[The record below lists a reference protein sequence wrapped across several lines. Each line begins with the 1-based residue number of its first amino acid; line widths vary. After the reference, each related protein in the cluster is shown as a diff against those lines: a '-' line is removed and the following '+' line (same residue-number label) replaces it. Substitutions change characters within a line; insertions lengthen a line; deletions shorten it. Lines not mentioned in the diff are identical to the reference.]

1 MAQLWLPILA
11 SAALVFVASAASH
24 MLVPY
29 RRREWRHLP
38 EEGALQ
44 AAVRQAAPGLYAF
57 PVPEDPAARGRP
69 EALAR
74 WAEGPAGWL
83 AVVPRGP
90 ISMGR
95 NLGLS
100 LLVNLAVSAL
110 AGHLALDALGP
121 GAPYRAV
128 FHAVAVA
135 GFLAYAVGP
144 AYEAIWFWRPW
155 RSVAMSAAEALAY
168 ALLMGGVFGWLWPR

>member
-1 MAQLWLPILA
+1 MAHLWLPIVV

-29 RRREWRHLP
+29 RRKEWQHLP
-38 EEGALQ
+38 GEAGVQ
-44 AAVRQAAPGLYAF
+44 AAVGQARPGLYVF

-74 WAEGPAGWL
+74 WAEGPSGWL

-100 LLVNLAVSAL
+100 FVVNLVVSTL
-110 AGHLALDALGP
+110 AGHLALDALGS
-121 GAPYRAV
+121 GARYHAV

-135 GFLAYAVGP
+135 GFLAYAVGA

-168 ALLMGGVFGWLWPR
+168 ALLMGGTFGWLWPR

>member
-1 MAQLWLPILA
+1 MSHLWLPIA
-11 SAALVFVASAASH
+11 VSAALVFVASAASH

-29 RRREWRHLP
+29 RRREWGRAP
-38 EEGALQ
+38 DEATLQ
-44 AAVRQAAPGLYAF
+44 AAVRAAPPGLYAF

-74 WAEGPAGWL
+74 WAEGPSGWL

-90 ISMGR
+90 IRMGR

-100 LLVNLAVSAL
+100 LLVNVAVSAL

-121 GAPYRAV
+121 GASYHAV

-135 GFLAYAVGP
+135 GFLAYAVGV
-144 AYEAIWFWRPW
+144 AYESIWFWRPW

-168 ALLMGGVFGWLWPR
+168 ALLMGGTFGWLWPR